1 MISARFWVAV
11 NVSRLPAESAA
22 VPATRSLRQS
32 GAGQKSDQ
40 MLFDTCSIW
49 NMCPQRRAD
58 RSFLDAVPLRGSS
71 RGVGVPFGIV
81 FICEGDRRRE
91 HFSGPGS
98 HARAL
103 WSCQLAL
110 ASAHIKVVFLHI
122 SPPGFLIFFYLLC
135 VWTQPE
141 PELVRLTRNGCDHAT
156 HANLQQ
162 PWEHKDSLLQQEQVL
177 LRADKAR

>member
-1 MISARFWVAV
+1 
-11 NVSRLPAESAA
+11 
-22 VPATRSLRQS
+22 
-32 GAGQKSDQ
+32 

-110 ASAHIKVVFLHI
+110 ASAHIKVVFLHF
-122 SPPGFLIFFYLLC
+122 SPPGFLIYFFFYC
-135 VWTQPE
+135 VCVDTAGARVGSPDQE
-141 PELVRLTRNGCDHAT
+141 RLRSCDAC
-156 HANLQQ
+156 NLQR
-162 PWEHKDSLLQQEQVL
+162 PWEHKDSLLQQKQVL